1 MFKTTKAKVIA
12 VVIFCM
18 ICISITVGLIL
29 YKNIEID
36 DDKEVEPKDEPTN
49 IITKDVSGIDKK
61 GTYNQNDLKLEE
73 KRITREKAEIT
84 YFEIYGLKNK
94 IIQDSINDE
103 IRETALNYY
112 KEDIKDLNEVINVSV
127 RMNKMANYS
136 NVLSIELYYVAKKD
150 DNGDGLYDGFK
161 GLNYDLTT
169 GEKISFEKIF
179 TSDAPMQDILRQSA
193 YYSFVENGELEMN
206 LAGDLIVNDYNDI
219 EDKVIEFLDLYK
231 NKKIKEFSFSPS
243 KIYVYLKDSKILE
256 IDMEKYADYI
266 AIYNRYLTKES
277 IFEESGI
284 GLKNLFTLTDRY
296 PEINTYTNYQK
307 ESNYFIDVSIQD
319 YTENDEISKKIIQDK
334 IEGIEAE
341 INRAK
346 TNAAK
351 DPNSFY
357 VVNYHISLFD
367 RTDLI
372 DGVKLIS
379 CSEAGNSYEMTV
391 HDFEE
396 IIEQEIRDYIKRES
410 NSGAVP
416 DYVYDFSKT
425 LKIEPQTI
433 LEYYNTQT
441 GEKVVI

>member
-231 NKKIKEFSFSPS
+231 NKKIK
-243 KIYVYLKDSKILE
+243 
-256 IDMEKYADYI
+256 
-266 AIYNRYLTKES
+266 
-277 IFEESGI
+277 
-284 GLKNLFTLTDRY
+284 
-296 PEINTYTNYQK
+296 
-307 ESNYFIDVSIQD
+307 
-319 YTENDEISKKIIQDK
+319 
-334 IEGIEAE
+334 
-341 INRAK
+341 
-346 TNAAK
+346 
-351 DPNSFY
+351 
-357 VVNYHISLFD
+357 SL
-367 RTDLI
+367 
-372 DGVKLIS
+372 
-379 CSEAGNSYEMTV
+379 
-391 HDFEE
+391 
-396 IIEQEIRDYIKRES
+396 
-410 NSGAVP
+410 
-416 DYVYDFSKT
+416 
-425 LKIEPQTI
+425 
-433 LEYYNTQT
+433 
-441 GEKVVI
+441 

>member
-206 LAGDLIVNDYNDI
+206 LAGDLIVKDYNDI

-307 ESNYFIDVSIQD
+307 GSNYFIDVSIED

-334 IEGIEAE
+334 IDGI
-341 INRAK
+341 
-346 TNAAK
+346 
-351 DPNSFY
+351 
-357 VVNYHISLFD
+357 
-367 RTDLI
+367 
-372 DGVKLIS
+372 
-379 CSEAGNSYEMTV
+379 
-391 HDFEE
+391 
-396 IIEQEIRDYIKRES
+396 
-410 NSGAVP
+410 
-416 DYVYDFSKT
+416 
-425 LKIEPQTI
+425 
-433 LEYYNTQT
+433 
-441 GEKVVI
+441 